1 MYGRFKVLRSRQS
14 AAGGNSGRV
23 AYTSLQRSLPGGVS
37 NRNIVILSE
46 GGRAGGKW
54 IGVRRF
60 VARTSLGCGSCRH
73 GAACAADAAAAAT
86 TRHSA
91 VDAAV
96 DAAAAAAAAAAAT
109 VMSSHRL
116 ETPAVLSPSISVRS
130 WIDASYDAVGR
141 LDSTSYEERAQ
152 PAVRENA
159 LQDSLRAWHWL
170 LFSIDMSAIE
180 RQCSREAAFVHA

>member
-1 MYGRFKVLRSRQS
+1 MYGRFKVLRSQQTV
-14 AAGGNSGRV
+14 AGGNSGRV
-23 AYTSLQRSLPGGVS
+23 AYTSTQRSLPGGVS

-91 VDAAV
+91 VDAA
-96 DAAAAAAAAAAAT
+96 AAAAAAAT

-141 LDSTSYEERAQ
+141 LDSTSYEERAH

-159 LQDSLRAWHWL
+159 PQDSLRAWHWL
-170 LFSIDMSAIE
+170 VFSIDVSAIE
-180 RQCSREAAFVHA
+180 RQWSREAAFVHA